1 VHFTGEGCTIS
12 QASAS
17 VLMEALDEEGGHKT
31 LAHVLDEM
39 HAEEMEE
46 LLGKETM
53 QVRPRCAT
61 LSLDTLKAAIRK
73 YQREKLMRDNGLDP
87 KNYA

>member
-1 VHFTGEGCTIS
+1 
-12 QASAS
+12 
-17 VLMEALDEEGGHKT
+17 
-31 LAHVLDEM
+31 
-39 HAEEMEE
+39 
-46 LLGKETM
+46 
-53 QVRPRCAT
+53 VRPRCAT